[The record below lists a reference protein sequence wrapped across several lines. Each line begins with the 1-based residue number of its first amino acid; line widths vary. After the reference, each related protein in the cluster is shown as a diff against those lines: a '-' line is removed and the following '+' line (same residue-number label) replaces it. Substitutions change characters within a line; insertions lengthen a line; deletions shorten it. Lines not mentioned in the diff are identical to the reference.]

1 MFEAI
6 YASGFHNPGL
16 FWLAAFVLVLVVA
29 ARLPFLYG
37 FLLVFAFEIA
47 ADALASGALS
57 PVPKD
62 AAYGTPLS
70 IVFVILGD
78 LRYFVLFFGYGKGGA
93 KGPLTLRIVGFSLLV
108 PVFSAVAGAL
118 VPALGSPLRVTFLTY
133 ELMFFALSLTLR
145 GALAR
150 GLFSSATPEIRR
162 FLRLITTFE
171 LVQYGL
177 WALADV
183 VILQG
188 IDAGYLLRLAPNTM
202 YYALFLPFVLWA
214 APSRERPVLRT

>member
-1 MFEAI
+1 MFEGV

-16 FWLAAFVLVLVVA
+16 FWLAAFALIVVLA
-29 ARLPFLYG
+29 TRLPFLYG
-37 FLLVFAFEIA
+37 YLVVFAFEIA

-62 AAYGTPLS
+62 AAYGTPLG
-70 IVFVILGD
+70 IAFVILGD
-78 LRYFVLFFGYGKGGA
+78 LRYFLLFFRYGRG
-93 KGPLTLRIVGFSLLV
+93 GPLGPLALRVVGFSFLV
-108 PVFSAVAGAL
+108 PVCSALAGAL

-133 ELMFFALSLTLR
+133 ELMFFVLALGLR
-145 GALAR
+145 GGLAR
-150 GLFSSATPEIRR
+150 GAFSAQPPEIRR
-162 FLRLITTFE
+162 FLARITGFE
-171 LVQYGL
+171 IVQYGL
-177 WALADV
+177 WALADI

-214 APSRERPVLRT
+214 APSSERPRLRT